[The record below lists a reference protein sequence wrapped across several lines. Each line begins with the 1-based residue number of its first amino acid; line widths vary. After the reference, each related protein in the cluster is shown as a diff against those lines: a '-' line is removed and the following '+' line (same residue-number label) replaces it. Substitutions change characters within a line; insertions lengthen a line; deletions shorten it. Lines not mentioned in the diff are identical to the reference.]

1 MASTGGKTP
10 GTKNWTKEEE
20 DFLVN
25 NWGKYSIQYFAKKL
39 NRSEQSIRVKSYRL
53 DLGSIADAREEIY
66 LKTLLRAIGYT
77 CNDGMIRR
85 FENDNF
91 PMKLKKRGNK
101 VYRLV
106 RIDEFWKWAE
116 NNKTKINLSKM
127 EMNILGKEPEW
138 VKEKRRLDS
147 QRPKSRDWTLSEE
160 RLLKSKASTG
170 RFTVYDLA
178 LDFNRTQPSIRK
190 KLSDLGIKAQSSGIK
205 RKYPKDDEN
214 KIKELLCKGASY
226 SYIAMKLER
235 TEEAIADKVRRMLK
249 KEEELKWA

>member
-20 DFLVN
+20 DFLAN

-85 FENDNF
+85 LENDNF

-205 RKYPKDDEN
+205 RKYTKDDEN

>member
-85 FENDNF
+85 LENDNF
-91 PMKLKKRGNK
+91 PMKLKK
-101 VYRLV
+101 
-106 RIDEFWKWAE
+106 E
-116 NNKTKINLSKM
+116 
-127 EMNILGKEPEW
+127 
-138 VKEKRRLDS
+138 
-147 QRPKSRDWTLSEE
+147 
-160 RLLKSKASTG
+160 
-170 RFTVYDLA
+170 
-178 LDFNRTQPSIRK
+178 
-190 KLSDLGIKAQSSGIK
+190 GIKSI
-205 RKYPKDDEN
+205 D
-214 KIKELLCKGASY
+214 
-226 SYIAMKLER
+226 
-235 TEEAIADKVRRMLK
+235 
-249 KEEELKWA
+249 